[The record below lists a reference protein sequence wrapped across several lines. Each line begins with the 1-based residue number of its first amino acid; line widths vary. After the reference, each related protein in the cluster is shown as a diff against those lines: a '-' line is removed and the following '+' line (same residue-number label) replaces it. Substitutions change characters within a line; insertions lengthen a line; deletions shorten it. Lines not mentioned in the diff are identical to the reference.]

1 MIYTAYELIWLFFV
15 YSFLGWCLEVVYAAA
30 GRKRFINRGLL
41 NGILC
46 PVYGFSMVF
55 MLVFLDS
62 LKESWFYLFLGC
74 LIVGTVT
81 ELMTGLALEKIF
93 HLRLWDY
100 SGRKFQAGGYIC
112 MAVSFCWGIL
122 GFLAITLIN
131 PLFLS
136 IIRRVPGIPGMILMI
151 FLIVV
156 LAADTVTTA
165 AALLKV
171 KNQNP
176 AFQEIAE
183 GFTQASRSL
192 QGFIVKVVLRRIKH
206 AFPGL
211 KKPETEQEWH
221 ELACQKAIFAYGCSF
236 HKVLWIFVLGAFLGD
251 LVETVFCRIVLERWM
266 SRSSVVYGPFS
277 LVWGFGVAGATVLL
291 YRYRNHEDR
300 YIFLAGTFLGGAYE
314 YICSVFTELAFG
326 TVFWDYSKV
335 PFNLGGRINLL
346 YCFFL
351 GIAAWVWMKLL
362 YPRISKWIEKVPKV
376 TGTWISYLVLVFM
389 VWNIMVSGLALGRY
403 SERAQ
408 GIPAKN
414 QAECW
419 IDEQFPDRKMEQ
431 IYPNAKM
438 TGTRER

>member
-30 GRKRFINRGLL
+30 GRKRFVNRGFL

-176 AFQEIAE
+176 AFQEIA
-183 GFTQASRSL
+183 
-192 QGFIVKVVLRRIKH
+192 
-206 AFPGL
+206 
-211 KKPETEQEWH
+211 
-221 ELACQKAIFAYGCSF
+221 
-236 HKVLWIFVLGAFLGD
+236 
-251 LVETVFCRIVLERWM
+251 
-266 SRSSVVYGPFS
+266 
-277 LVWGFGVAGATVLL
+277 
-291 YRYRNHEDR
+291 
-300 YIFLAGTFLGGAYE
+300 
-314 YICSVFTELAFG
+314 
-326 TVFWDYSKV
+326 
-335 PFNLGGRINLL
+335 
-346 YCFFL
+346 
-351 GIAAWVWMKLL
+351 
-362 YPRISKWIEKVPKV
+362 
-376 TGTWISYLVLVFM
+376 
-389 VWNIMVSGLALGRY
+389 
-403 SERAQ
+403 
-408 GIPAKN
+408 
-414 QAECW
+414 
-419 IDEQFPDRKMEQ
+419 
-431 IYPNAKM
+431 
-438 TGTRER
+438 